1 MFLCLFFCIVRKSIV
16 PWSRSVVHAFFFL
29 HMQGPHTL
37 RCWKR
42 RGGERTRPSSRNKF
56 PRGGKPLPTPRR
68 IGSPET
74 MRWGFPRPVY
84 HIICFLNCVEPHHP
98 AHVLAYAVNDQCHQH
113 FSLFPTFVLLRI
125 TLALY
130 RQIIPCS
137 RRYLRGE
144 GGEEGGK
151 ERRTLEISD
160 LISMGFYSA
169 KTLVFPSLDKLH
181 FIAFCILV
189 LVKETNECT
198 W

>member
-1 MFLCLFFCIVRKSIV
+1 MKQVCCSCLLL
-16 PWSRSVVHAFFFL
+16 PTHARST
-29 HMQGPHTL
+29 HTPL
-37 RCWKR
+37 LEEE
-42 RGGERTRPSSRNKF
+42 GGRADSTLVSKQVSSRGKAASHAPTDRL
-56 PRGGKPLPTPRR
+56 PRDNAVRFSTPRL
-68 IGSPET
+68 
-74 MRWGFPRPVY
+74 Y

-98 AHVLAYAVNDQCHQH
+98 AHVLAYAVNDQGHQH

-144 GGEEGGK
+144 GGEEWGK

-198 W
+198 